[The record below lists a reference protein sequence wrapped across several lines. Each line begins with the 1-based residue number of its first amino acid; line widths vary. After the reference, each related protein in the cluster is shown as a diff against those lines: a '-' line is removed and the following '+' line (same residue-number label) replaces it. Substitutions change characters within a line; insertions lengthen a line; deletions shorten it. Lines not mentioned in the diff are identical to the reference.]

1 MRGLVRWVVAAV
13 VAVGAFLVFAGG
25 GSSTA
30 GAAPAAVDCSTYAPT
45 ALSLSKTT
53 VEPGEN
59 VTLSGDAK
67 AGDVLTF
74 TISGT
79 GVTSTNLGSGT
90 VGPSGTFQKVL
101 TMPDAYPAGT
111 YNITVRSTTCSRSTT
126 ISIILKVV
134 DRSGCATGNPLTL
147 TRGTSVNWK
156 LVNTTP
162 PFNTTKPVTL
172 TLNRRVVGGVS
183 YSLYSGAWPASNAK
197 LVSIPA
203 GAPLDQYYVVQSGS
217 RAVTNAAIS
226 VSCPVRVVDPP
237 TTSTSAPLMPPRVIA
252 AAIGFLLLL
261 RLRRRQG
268 QATTA

>member
-1 MRGLVRWVVAAV
+1 MRLR
-13 VAVGAFLVFAGG
+13 
-25 GSSTA
+25 
-30 GAAPAAVDCSTYAPT
+30 PDCSTYTPS
-45 ALSLSKTT
+45 ALALDKTS

-59 VTLSGDAK
+59 VQINGDAK
-67 AGDVLTF
+67 DGDVLTF

-90 VGPSGTFQKVL
+90 VGSSNTFSKTL

-111 YNITVRSTTCSRSTT
+111 YNITVRSTTCSRSGT
-126 ISIILKVV
+126 ISILLKTV

-147 TRGTSVNWK
+147 TRGSSVNWK

-172 TLNRRVVGGVS
+172 KLNRRVVGGVS
-183 YSLYSGAWPASNAK
+183 YTLYSGAWPASNAK
-197 LVSIPA
+197 VVAIPA

-252 AAIGFLLLL
+252 AAVGFLLLW
-261 RLRRRQG
+261 RLRRRTHR
-268 QATTA
+268 APAA